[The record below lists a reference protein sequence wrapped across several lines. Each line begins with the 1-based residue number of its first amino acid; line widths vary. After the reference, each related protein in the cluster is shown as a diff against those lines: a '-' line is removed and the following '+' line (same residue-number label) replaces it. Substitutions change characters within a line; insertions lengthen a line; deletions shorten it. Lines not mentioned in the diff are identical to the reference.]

1 MKTTTVKPSA
11 YSQNTVNAPIINPA
25 TTEAPET
32 MTVASPEVQTPAVEP
47 ATAAPEL
54 TRAELIAHRTTQLNR
69 LNTVARQVTKL
80 QEMYSELGKFHFEV
94 TSDEERHFSTIVLTD
109 DNRKD
114 FRISN
119 AALCQ
124 MLADFLKEKLG
135 EKLTE
140 KQAEL
145 LAIEL

>member
-1 MKTTTVKPSA
+1 MKTSVKTNGQLTP
-11 YSQNTVNAPIINPA
+11 QTPIITNTVAGAQPVNSEGP
-25 TTEAPET
+25 APERE
-32 MTVASPEVQTPAVEP
+32 SQAVETDP
-47 ATAAPEL
+47 QPAPEL
-54 TRAELIAHRTTQLNR
+54 TRAELIAHRTMQLNR
-69 LNTVARQVTKL
+69 LNTIARQVTRL

-94 TSDEERHFSTIVLTD
+94 TSDEERHYSTIVLTD
-109 DNRKD
+109 DTRKD